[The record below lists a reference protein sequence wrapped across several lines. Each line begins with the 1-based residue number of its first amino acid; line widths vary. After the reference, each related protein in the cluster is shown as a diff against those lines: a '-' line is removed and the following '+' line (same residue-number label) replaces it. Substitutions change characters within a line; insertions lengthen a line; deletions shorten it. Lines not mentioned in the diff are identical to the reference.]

1 MTMAAR
7 STPRLRWPQVA
18 VENPTAFFYLFRFIT
33 WALAVVVYLTQSAP
47 PVNLRYGAGLALYT
61 LLHLCLGTL
70 YVSVFHPRLAR
81 FPGGLTLLR
90 PPRDLLAASVADI
103 SASLAVVYF
112 SGGWGSPFWHFAVTS
127 ILVPCFL
134 LPFRWATLV
143 ITAYVGMYMAT
154 VVLGGDG
161 LNGSWQDSQRH
172 IFIGFLV
179 TAYLVGIAVGYL
191 GHLFRALDAERL
203 RTRAALDDQET
214 LFAVTHNVVSASREL
229 EMLLQQV
236 AQTMRER
243 RQYDLFAIYLWHPEE
258 NALKLAAS
266 TVGVEELEGGPV
278 AASGQGLVGRAAST
292 GVTQVGGDDA
302 MQWRAAVPLRGGDAL
317 SKGSRGTL
325 LGVMLAGVRKPIESS
340 ARAVSL
346 AEALADQVALG
357 IGQAHLYRRQVE
369 LAAQEERGR
378 IAREI
383 HDGIAQSI
391 YALSLSLET
400 CADLA
405 EREKGPLREQLAKLV
420 PLAKSTLLETRHYI
434 YDLKPLLSGEGSLVT
449 MAENQVKE
457 FQMVT
462 GLPVELNVIGEPRR
476 VSVAVATGCYRI
488 VQEGL
493 ANILKHARASRI
505 QVELAFRDGQVC
517 LSVQDDG
524 VGFDMG
530 NVRPGYGLENIEQ
543 RARELG
549 GSAEISSAVGQ
560 GAHIS
565 VTLPA

>member
-1 MTMAAR
+1 
-7 STPRLRWPQVA
+7 
-18 VENPTAFFYLFRFIT
+18 
-33 WALAVVVYLTQSAP
+33 
-47 PVNLRYGAGLALYT
+47 
-61 LLHLCLGTL
+61 
-70 YVSVFHPRLAR
+70 
-81 FPGGLTLLR
+81 
-90 PPRDLLAASVADI
+90 
-103 SASLAVVYF
+103 
-112 SGGWGSPFWHFAVTS
+112 
-127 ILVPCFL
+127 
-134 LPFRWATLV
+134 
-143 ITAYVGMYMAT
+143 
-154 VVLGGDG
+154 
-161 LNGSWQDSQRH
+161 
-172 IFIGFLV
+172 
-179 TAYLVGIAVGYL
+179 
-191 GHLFRALDAERL
+191 
-203 RTRAALDDQET
+203 
-214 LFAVTHNVVSASREL
+214 
-229 EMLLQQV
+229 
-236 AQTMRER
+236 
-243 RQYDLFAIYLWHPEE
+243 
-258 NALKLAAS
+258 
-266 TVGVEELEGGPV
+266 
-278 AASGQGLVGRAAST
+278 
-292 GVTQVGGDDA
+292 
-302 MQWRAAVPLRGGDAL
+302 
-317 SKGSRGTL
+317 
-325 LGVMLAGVRKPIESS
+325 
-340 ARAVSL
+340 
-346 AEALADQVALG
+346 
-357 IGQAHLYRRQVE
+357 VE

-462 GLPVELNVIGEPRR
+462 GLPVELNVTGEPQR

-488 VQEGL
+488 MQEAL

-524 VGFDMG
+524 VGFDMR

-549 GSAEISSAVGQ
+549 GSVELSSAVGQ
-560 GAHIS
+560 GTRIS